1 MLIIEQV
8 AYTCQRAR
16 PSKKTERV
24 VASPSPSLIHIQP
37 NRVGSL
43 AIDTEVTPLL
53 RVGEG
58 NAVNWEQ
65 CRQEHAR
72 HTQADVAI
80 DSEAEF
86 PTQNQSLSDL
96 VSDRYS
102 SPNSVEVQNCNGKDE
117 EDTEEGGDGKG
128 VGKGVQ
134 RKDEAT
140 SPGGLRAVFFGL
152 ALFIHS
158 VLEGLAFGL
167 IESEN
172 DVGPRTL
179 MCT

>member
-24 VASPSPSLIHIQP
+24 VASPPPSPIRIQP
-37 NRVGSL
+37 NIVGSL

-58 NAVNWEQ
+58 NAVNCKQ
-65 CRQEHAR
+65 CRREHAR
-72 HTQADVAI
+72 HTQA
-80 DSEAEF
+80 
-86 PTQNQSLSDL
+86 
-96 VSDRYS
+96 
-102 SPNSVEVQNCNGKDE
+102 EVG
-117 EDTEEGGDGKG
+117 DTKKEGDGKG
-128 VGKGVQ
+128 VGKGVE

-140 SPGGLRAVFFGL
+140 SPGGLRAVFLGL
-152 ALFIHS
+152 ALAVHS

-172 DVGPRTL
+172 DVGPRAL